1 MKILLVYLL
10 IGVIITLL
18 TDMFW
23 DFLGVE
29 SSDISEEIELD
40 WIMRLEIILFWPIP
54 VISVIVNIIT
64 GNTDDTGPGFG
75 Y

>member
-1 MKILLVYLL
+1 
-10 IGVIITLL
+10 
-18 TDMFW
+18 MFW

-29 SSDISEEIELD
+29 SPDISEEIELD

-54 VISVIVNIIT
+54 VVSAIVNIIT